1 MSDHPHTPGPWK
13 AQESGSGMLSSTFI
27 TDPRGD
33 IIASM
38 MGSFRDNYDAELIV
52 AAPEM
57 LEALELGDSM
67 GNNGPFL
74 LRYAADLLRRVLNDR
89 ELPTANLLDRKA
101 EAEEA
106 AIAKATGKE
115 VQP

>member
-1 MSDHPHTPGPWK
+1 MSEAKHTPGPWK

-38 MGSFRDNYDAELIV
+38 MGPSRDNYDAQLIE
-52 AAPEM
+52 AAPDM
-57 LEALELGDSM
+57 LAALIAERDWKTDIE
-67 GNNGPFL
+67 
-74 LRYAADLLRRVLNDR
+74 RARAADMRH
-89 ELPTANLLDRKA
+89 
-101 EAEEA
+101 A

>member
-1 MSDHPHTPGPWK
+1 MSEAKHTPGPWK

-57 LEALELGDSM
+57 LEALELVVST
-67 GNNGPFL
+67 
-74 LRYAADLLRRVLNDR
+74 Y
-89 ELPTANLLDRKA
+89 
-101 EAEEA
+101 EAGGWPSATLVVAKA

-115 VQP
+115 VKP

>member
-1 MSDHPHTPGPWK
+1 MSEAKHTPGPWK

-38 MGSFRDNYDAELIV
+38 MGPYRDNYDARLIA
-52 AAPEM
+52 AAPDM
-57 LEALELGDSM
+57 LAALIAERDWKTDIE
-67 GNNGPFL
+67 
-74 LRYAADLLRRVLNDR
+74 RARAADMRH
-89 ELPTANLLDRKA
+89 
-101 EAEEA
+101 A

>member
-1 MSDHPHTPGPWK
+1 MSEAKHTPGPWEV
-13 AQESGSGMLSSTFI
+13 QESGSGMLSSTFI

-38 MGSFRDNYDAELIV
+38 MGPYRDNYDARLIA

-57 LEALELGDSM
+57 LEALELVVST
-67 GNNGPFL
+67 
-74 LRYAADLLRRVLNDR
+74 Y
-89 ELPTANLLDRKA
+89 
-101 EAEEA
+101 EAGGWPSATIVVAKA

-115 VQP
+115 VKP